1 MHASRQAG
9 AECYWSTIGDST
21 IYWERWGKQYAVF
34 DSLSGETHLLPEYT
48 ALVLQKLDEGACT
61 VNALAEAVCA
71 VTGEACDEH
80 LVKVI
85 IRLLQQL
92 QGVGLVE
99 KSAT

>member
-1 MHASRQAG
+1 
-9 AECYWSTIGDST
+9 
-21 IYWERWGKQYAVF
+21 
-34 DSLSGETHLLPEYT
+34 
-48 ALVLQKLDEGACT
+48 
-61 VNALAEAVCA
+61 
-71 VTGEACDEH
+71 VTGEPCDEH